1 MDLKFATG
9 ADRSKAAKK
18 FDLVSLKS
26 EIDRFD
32 IDKLETT
39 LVDLH
44 NLSEN
49 IVKNFAVAKKNEY
62 NDFFLKKGN
71 AIQVDDVNNLVKKV
85 TMTQKLMKL
94 TRKLLIMIIVISKE
108 FKE

>member
-9 ADRSKAAKK
+9 VDRSKVAKK

-26 EIDRFD
+26 EIDRLN

-44 NLSEN
+44 NVSEN
-49 IVKNFAVAKKNEY
+49 IVKNFGVVKKNEY
-62 NDFFLKKGN
+62 DEFF
-71 AIQVDDVNNLVKKV
+71 
-85 TMTQKLMKL
+85 
-94 TRKLLIMIIVISKE
+94 
-108 FKE
+108 F

>member
-9 ADRSKAAKK
+9 VDRSKVAKK

-26 EIDRFD
+26 EIDRLN

-44 NLSEN
+44 NVSEN
-49 IVKNFAVAKKNEY
+49 IVKNFAVVKKNEY
-62 NDFFLKKGN
+62 DEFFLKKGN
-71 AIQVDDVNNLVKKV
+71 AI
-85 TMTQKLMKL
+85 
-94 TRKLLIMIIVISKE
+94 
-108 FKE
+108 

>member
-9 ADRSKAAKK
+9 VDRSKVAKK

-26 EIDRFD
+26 EIDRLN

-49 IVKNFAVAKKNEY
+49 IVKNFAVVKKNEY
-62 NDFFLKKGN
+62 DEFFFKKGN
-71 AIQVDDVNNLVKKV
+71 AI
-85 TMTQKLMKL
+85 
-94 TRKLLIMIIVISKE
+94 
-108 FKE
+108 